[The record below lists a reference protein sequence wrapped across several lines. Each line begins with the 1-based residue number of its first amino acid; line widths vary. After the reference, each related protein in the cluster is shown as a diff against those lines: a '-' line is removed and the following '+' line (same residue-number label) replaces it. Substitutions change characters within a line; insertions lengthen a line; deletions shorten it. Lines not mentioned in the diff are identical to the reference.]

1 MPKFYCSL
9 LNIFSP
15 TLELKFSPPYHG
27 LMNNVNED
35 QANV

>member
-1 MPKFYCSL
+1 MPKFYSIL

-15 TLELKFSPPYHG
+15 ALELKFNPPYHR
-27 LMNNVNED
+27 LMNNVNEE